1 MLGEFPCRSIV
12 EHFHATAKTYS
23 EEYTVQTFVR
33 LSRAYKISQADNSS
47 TADYSINRLFFTPAF
62 ENLIEEYKYGLRKE
76 HAMTWDNAFLVAECL
91 IDIGYVDYEV
101 FSILLN
107 MVEAKLNK
115 QQRNSTEIRT
125 FQI

>member
-12 EHFHATAKTYS
+12 EHFLATGKTYS
-23 EEYTVQTFVR
+23 EDYTVQTFVR
-33 LSRAYKISQADNSS
+33 LARAYKISQADNSS
-47 TADYSINRLFFTPAF
+47 TADFSINRLFFTPGF

-76 HAMTWDNAFLVAECL
+76 NSMNWDNAFLVAECL

-107 MVEAKLNK
+107 MV
-115 QQRNSTEIRT
+115 
-125 FQI
+125 